1 MITTH
6 PAPSSFGKGLAV
18 FVPAHWTLPQNPL
31 KRVMGSRSLG
41 EIVAGITTLP
51 ENPIVAEILAEQ
63 KMAEEASKRPPVGF
77 SGCGCAPCEVGLT
90 GLGSSVD
97 DILKDVTSGGWQTWA
112 IGAAV
117 LMGLILF
124 TGGGG
129 AQRKSEL
136 AAARAQYKAKVAQI
150 RASRPRRYQK
160 FV

>member
-31 KRVMGSRSLG
+31 KRVMRAGSLG

-63 KMAEEASKRPPVGF
+63 KMAAEASKRPPVGF

-112 IGAAV
+112 LALAGIGA
-117 LMGLILF
+117 LILF

-129 AQRKSEL
+129 AQRHSEL